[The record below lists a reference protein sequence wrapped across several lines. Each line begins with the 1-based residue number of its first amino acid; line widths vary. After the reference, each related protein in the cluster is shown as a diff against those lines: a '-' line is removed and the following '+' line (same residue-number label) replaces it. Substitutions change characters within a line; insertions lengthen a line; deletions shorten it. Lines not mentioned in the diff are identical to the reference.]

1 MLHIRSSFAFFV
13 RYFRE
18 AQLPAYSYMNFSRVR
33 LWADYGGVLNAG
45 VCAVHCAAGPFILA
59 FWGVKPASSE
69 SAGDLIFLLLSGILV
84 AAASGRLSTWQL
96 RLALWTGL
104 ALFAATVLL
113 ADRYPVLEYVQYA
126 VSFGLM
132 GVHLLNLR
140 YCRRCQ
146 LQAASRC

>member
-1 MLHIRSSFAFFV
+1 MKLSC
-13 RYFRE
+13 
-18 AQLPAYSYMNFSRVR
+18 VR

-45 VCAVHCAAGPFILA
+45 LCAVHCAAGPLLLA
-59 FWGVKPASSE
+59 FWGVKP
-69 SAGDLIFLLLSGILV
+69 SADGDVIFLLLSVVLV
-84 AAASGRLSTWQL
+84 AAASGRLSTWRL

-113 ADRYPVLEYVQYA
+113 ADRYPALEYVQYA
-126 VSFGLM
+126 VSFGLI

-146 LQAASRC
+146 PLATARR

>member
-1 MLHIRSSFAFFV
+1 L
-13 RYFRE
+13 
-18 AQLPAYSYMNFSRVR
+18 YMNFSRVR

-45 VCAVHCAAGPFILA
+45 LCAVHCAAGPFILTL
-59 FWGVKPASSE
+59 WGVKPTASVGN
-69 SAGDLIFLLLSGILV
+69 GDLIFLLLSAVLV

-96 RLALWTGL
+96 RLALWAGL

-113 ADRYPVLEYVQYA
+113 AARYPVLEYVQYA

-140 YCRRCQ
+140 HCRRCQ
-146 LQAASRC
+146 APAASRC